1 MCVVGL
7 GRKAVLAAF
16 VVAGLFGVIGVGVAV
31 ACKATDLNCHLRS
44 APEWQLSEIE
54 GQRGGT
60 RTLNPALT
68 TERVVRGLDYPTDF
82 DFLPDGRMLVVT
94 RAGMIELVDH
104 GRVRRKPVLDL
115 TDHVSTW
122 GLRGVMALAVEPSP
136 KRPVHFY
143 VAYSVRDPKYPDPTS
158 PKPTTVR
165 VSRYTLDGDT
175 ASPAS
180 EKLIEG
186 RVTGGSCVTK
196 PTTDCLPG
204 DRDHIGTDIAFLSD
218 GRMLIST
225 GDGGPAEGNVK
236 LAQNLD
242 SLGGKILRV
251 DRTGHGVPG
260 NPFWNGDPD
269 ANRSKVW
276 AYGFRNPFRLSTLP
290 NGDAVVGD
298 VGFNDMEELDLVH
311 RGADYGW
318 PCYEGTRQTPR
329 FHSTSFCAT
338 YYREHSKRPLAAWFA
353 LPHDGWQAVIA
364 GVALNDATALPPEFR
379 TKYVFADWAVSKL
392 WVIDEATGHEPLRPL
407 TDLHVVES
415 GAAGPVRLR
424 IGPDGALYEL
434 AINTGELWRIVAR
447 SH

>member
-1 MCVVGL
+1 L
-7 GRKAVLAAF
+7 GRKVVLAAG
-16 VVAGLFGVIGVGVAV
+16 VVAGVLVVIGVGGAV

-60 RTLNPALT
+60 RALNPALT
-68 TERVVRGLDYPTDF
+68 TTRVVRGLDYPTDF

-104 GRVRRKPVLDL
+104 GHVRPKPVLDL
-115 TDHVSTW
+115 TDSVSLW
-122 GLRGVMALAVEPSP
+122 GLRGVMALAVEPSQ

-165 VSRYTLDGDT
+165 ISRFTLDGDT

-180 EKLIEG
+180 EKVIEG
-186 RVTGGSCVTK
+186 RVTGGSCITK

-204 DRDHIGTDIAFLSD
+204 DRDHIGTDFAFLSD
-218 GRMLIST
+218 GTMLIST
-225 GDGGPAEGNVK
+225 GDGGPAQGNVE
-236 LAQNLD
+236 LSQNLD

-251 DRTGHGVPG
+251 DHAGHGVPS
-260 NPFWNGDPD
+260 NPFWNGDPN

-276 AYGFRNPFRLSTLP
+276 AYGFRNPFRMSVMP
-290 NGDAVVGD
+290 SGDVIAGD
-298 VGFNDMEELDLVH
+298 VGFDDVEELDLVR
-311 RGADYGW
+311 RGGDYGW
-318 PCYEGTRQTPR
+318 PCYEGTIQTPA
-329 FHSTSFCAT
+329 FHATSFCRT
-338 YYREHSKRPLAAWFA
+338 YYSRHAKRPLAAWFA
-353 LPHDGWQAVIA
+353 LPHTQARTVIA
-364 GVALNDATALPPEFR
+364 GASLDRATALPQRFR
-379 TKYVFADWAVSKL
+379 TDYVLADWAVSKL
-392 WVIDEATGHEPLRPL
+392 WVTPEATHKEHLLPLA
-407 TDLHVVES
+407 DLHVVES

-434 AINTGELWRIVAR
+434 AINTGELWRITGTP
-447 SH
+447 H